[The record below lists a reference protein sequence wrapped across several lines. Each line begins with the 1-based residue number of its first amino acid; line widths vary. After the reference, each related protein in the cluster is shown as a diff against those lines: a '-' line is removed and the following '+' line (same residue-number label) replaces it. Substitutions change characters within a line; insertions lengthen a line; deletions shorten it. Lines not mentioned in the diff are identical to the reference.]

1 MKGEKRGLD
10 GADGS
15 TAATMKRY
23 EYQMLR
29 EKMKMKMKT
38 RRMRVEAL
46 AGQLS
51 G

>member
-29 EKMKMKMKT
+29 EKMKMKT